1 MIKLIQIVEAECP
14 KLYIAKRRVAH
25 DKYVT
30 HHYINLWKNSDL
42 VSVAKDLP
50 MRIQIIISNNDPQT
64 QSYLNSRISNTLD
77 QVISYRIGTEIL
89 QNRISYR
96 AGYRFEESPR
106 GITNQNLEGF
116 SLGLGYKINNSRIDL
131 SFEKFSLS
139 DTHQMLDAGFLG
151 NINLDKEKSTVK
163 LSIVTVL

>member
-50 MRIQIIISNNDPQT
+50 MRIQIIISNNDPLSTKEQAKE
-64 QSYLNSRISNTLD
+64 TLD
-77 QVISYRIGTEIL
+77 LFAKTKSVLGKYQPKCSKMIIL
-89 QNRISYR
+89 ENEACGHLSLL
-96 AGYRFEESPR
+96 
-106 GITNQNLEGF
+106 TNL
-116 SLGLGYKINNSRIDL
+116 
-131 SFEKFSLS
+131 
-139 DTHQMLDAGFLG
+139 
-151 NINLDKEKSTVK
+151 KELKETIIK
-163 LSIVTVL
+163 HLPKM